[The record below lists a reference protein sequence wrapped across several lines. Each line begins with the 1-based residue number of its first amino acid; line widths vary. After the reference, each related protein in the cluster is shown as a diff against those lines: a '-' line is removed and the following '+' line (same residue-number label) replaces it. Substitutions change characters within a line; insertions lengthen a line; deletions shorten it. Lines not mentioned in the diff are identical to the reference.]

1 MGLIPRAIFYNMLY
15 WDIYQ
20 VNSESQNL
28 IGVKFRGTVRK
39 FAIENNIILLAE
51 NAQDE
56 ENTVRFALIENT
68 YEQELLE
75 KITAFM
81 RTIVSDGEVKQVLN
95 SVPNPILSK
104 LKNNDLT
111 RY

>member
-1 MGLIPRAIFYNMLY
+1 MLY

-20 VNSESQNL
+20 VNSATENL

-39 FAIENNIILLAE
+39 FAIENDFVLFAE

-68 YEQELLE
+68 YEEALIQH
-75 KITAFM
+75 ITDFIRSIIPDAE
-81 RTIVSDGEVKQVLN
+81 IKQVL
-95 SVPNPILSK
+95 SKVPNPILSK
-104 LKNNDLT
+104 LKNNDVS

>member
-1 MGLIPRAIFYNMLY
+1 MLY

-20 VNSESQNL
+20 VNSKTENL
-28 IGVKFRGTVRK
+28 IGVKFRGSLRK
-39 FAIENNIILLAE
+39 FAIENDFVLLAE

-56 ENTVRFALIENT
+56 KNTVRFALIENT

-75 KITAFM
+75 KITTFI
-81 RTIVSDGEVKQVLN
+81 RTIISDGEVKQMLN
-95 SVPNPILSK
+95 NMPNPILSK
-104 LKNNDLT
+104 LKNNDLS

>member
-1 MGLIPRAIFYNMLY
+1 MLY

-20 VNSESQNL
+20 VNSATQNL

-39 FAIENNIILLAE
+39 FAIENDFVLLAE

-56 ENTVRFALIENT
+56 ENTVRFALVENT
-68 YEQELLE
+68 YEEKLLQQ
-75 KITAFM
+75 ITDFIRSIIADAE
-81 RTIVSDGEVKQVLN
+81 IKQVLDK
-95 SVPNPILSK
+95 VPNPILSK
-104 LKNNDLT
+104 LKNNDVS

>member
-1 MGLIPRAIFYNMLY
+1 MLY

-20 VNSESQNL
+20 VNSKTKNL

-39 FAIENNIILLAE
+39 FAIENNLVLLAE

-56 ENTVRFALIENT
+56 ENTVRFALIENK
-68 YEQELLE
+68 YEEKLLQEIINFIRSIILDAE
-75 KITAFM
+75 I
-81 RTIVSDGEVKQVLN
+81 KQVLGG
-95 SVPNPILSK
+95 VPNPILSK
-104 LKNNDLT
+104 LKNNDIS

>member
-1 MGLIPRAIFYNMLY
+1 MLY

-20 VNSESQNL
+20 VNSGTENL
-28 IGVKFRGTVRK
+28 IGVKFRGSLRK
-39 FAIENNIILLAE
+39 YAIENDFVLLAE

-68 YEQELLE
+68 YEEELLE
-75 KITAFM
+75 KIIAFI
-81 RTIVSDGEVKQVLN
+81 RTIISDGEVKQVLN
-95 SVPNPILSK
+95 NVPNPILSK
-104 LKNNDLT
+104 LKNNDMS

>member
-1 MGLIPRAIFYNMLY
+1 MIN

-20 VNSESQNL
+20 VNSATKNL
-28 IGVKFRGTVRK
+28 IGVKFRGSVRK
-39 FAIENNIILLAE
+39 FAIENDIVLLAE

-68 YEQELLE
+68 HEQELLE
-75 KITAFM
+75 KITNFI
-81 RTIVSDGEVKQVLN
+81 RTMISDGEVKQVLN
-95 SVPNPILSK
+95 NIPNPILSK
-104 LKNNDLT
+104 LKNNDIS

>member
-1 MGLIPRAIFYNMLY
+1 MLH

-20 VNSESQNL
+20 VNSATQNL

-39 FAIENNIILLAE
+39 FAIENDVVLLAE

-68 YEQELLE
+68 YGEKLLE
-75 KITAFM
+75 QITDFIRSIIADAE
-81 RTIVSDGEVKQVLN
+81 IKQVLDK
-95 SVPNPILSK
+95 VPNPILSK
-104 LKNNDLT
+104 LKNNDVS

>member
-1 MGLIPRAIFYNMLY
+1 MLY

-20 VNSESQNL
+20 VNSKTQNL

-39 FAIENNIILLAE
+39 FAIEKDFVLLAE

-56 ENTVRFALIENT
+56 ENTVRFSLIENT
-68 YEQELLE
+68 YEPKLLQQIIDFIRSIIPDAE
-75 KITAFM
+75 IKP
-81 RTIVSDGEVKQVLN
+81 VLSN
-95 SVPNPILSK
+95 VPNPILSK
-104 LKNNDLT
+104 LKNNDIS

>member
-1 MGLIPRAIFYNMLY
+1 MLY
-15 WDIYQ
+15 WDIFQ
-20 VNSESQNL
+20 VNSVTENL
-28 IGVKFRGTVRK
+28 IGVKFRGSLRK
-39 FAIENNIILLAE
+39 YAIENDVVLLAE

-75 KITAFM
+75 KITAFI
-81 RTIVSDGEVKQVLN
+81 RTIISDGEVKQALN
-95 SVPNPILSK
+95 NVPNPILSK
-104 LKNNDLT
+104 LKNNDLS

>member
-1 MGLIPRAIFYNMLY
+1 MIY

-20 VNSESQNL
+20 VNSATENL
-28 IGVKFRGTVRK
+28 IGVKFRGTMRK
-39 FAIENNIILLAE
+39 FAIENDIVLLAE

-68 YEQELLE
+68 YEEELLE
-75 KITAFM
+75 KITAFI
-81 RTIVSDGEVKQVLN
+81 RTIVPNGVIKQVLN
-95 SVPNPILSK
+95 NVPNPILSK
-104 LKNNDLT
+104 LKNNDIS

>member
-1 MGLIPRAIFYNMLY
+1 MLY

-20 VNSESQNL
+20 VNSNTQNL

-39 FAIENNIILLAE
+39 FSLENNLVLLAE

-56 ENTVRFALIENT
+56 ENTVRFALVENA
-68 YEQELLE
+68 YEEELLQ
-75 KITAFM
+75 KIIDFI
-81 RTIVSDGEVKQVLN
+81 RSIVPDAEIKKVLN
-95 SVPNPILSK
+95 NVPNPILSK
-104 LKNNDLT
+104 LKNNDVN

>member
-1 MGLIPRAIFYNMLY
+1 MLY

-20 VNSESQNL
+20 VNSAIENL
-28 IGVKFRGTVRK
+28 IGVKFRGSLRK
-39 FAIENNIILLAE
+39 YAIENDFVLLAE

-56 ENTVRFALIENT
+56 ENTVRFALVENT

-75 KITAFM
+75 KITAFI
-81 RTIVSDGEVKQVLN
+81 RTIINDAIVQKVLSN
-95 SVPNPILSK
+95 TPNPILSK
-104 LKNNDLT
+104 LKNNDLS

>member
-1 MGLIPRAIFYNMLY
+1 MLY

-20 VNSESQNL
+20 VNSATQNL

-39 FAIENNIILLAE
+39 FAIENDFVLLAE

-56 ENTVRFALIENT
+56 ENTVRFALVENT
-68 YEQELLE
+68 YEEKLLQQ
-75 KITAFM
+75 I
-81 RTIVSDGEVKQVLN
+81 SDFIRSIIADAEIKQVLEK
-95 SVPNPILSK
+95 VPNPILSK
-104 LKNNDLT
+104 LKNNDVS

>member
-1 MGLIPRAIFYNMLY
+1 MLY

-81 RTIVSDGEVKQVLN
+81 RTIISDGEVKQVLN

>member
-1 MGLIPRAIFYNMLY
+1 MLY

-20 VNSESQNL
+20 VNSKTQNL

-39 FAIENNIILLAE
+39 FAIENDFVLLAE

-56 ENTVRFALIENT
+56 ENTVRFALVENT
-68 YEQELLE
+68 YEEKLLQQ
-75 KITAFM
+75 ITDFIRSIIADAE
-81 RTIVSDGEVKQVLN
+81 IKQMLDK
-95 SVPNPILSK
+95 VPNPILSK
-104 LKNNDLT
+104 LKNNDIS

>member
-1 MGLIPRAIFYNMLY
+1 MLY

-20 VNSESQNL
+20 VNSPTQNL

-39 FAIENNIILLAE
+39 FAIENDFVLLAE

-56 ENTVRFALIENT
+56 ENTVRFALVENT
-68 YEQELLE
+68 YEEKLLQQ
-75 KITAFM
+75 I
-81 RTIVSDGEVKQVLN
+81 SDFIRSIIADAEIKQVLEK
-95 SVPNPILSK
+95 VPNPILSK
-104 LKNNDLT
+104 LKNNDVS

>member
-1 MGLIPRAIFYNMLY
+1 MFSNMLY

-20 VNSESQNL
+20 VNSATENL
-28 IGVKFRGTVRK
+28 IGVKFRGSLRK
-39 FAIENNIILLAE
+39 FAIENDIVLLAE

-75 KITAFM
+75 KITTFI
-81 RTIVSDGEVKQVLN
+81 RIIISDGVIKQVLN
-95 SVPNPILSK
+95 NVPNPILSK
-104 LKNNDLT
+104 LKNNDAS

>member
-1 MGLIPRAIFYNMLY
+1 MHYNMIY

-20 VNSESQNL
+20 VNSATKNL
-28 IGVKFRGTVRK
+28 IGIKFRGNVRK
-39 FAIENNIILLAE
+39 FAIENDIVLLTE

-56 ENTVRFALIENT
+56 ENTVRFALVENT

-75 KITAFM
+75 KITAFI
-81 RTIVSDGEVKQVLN
+81 RTIVSDGEIKQVLN
-95 SVPNPILSK
+95 NVPNPILSK
-104 LKNNDLT
+104 LKNNDIS

>member
-1 MGLIPRAIFYNMLY
+1 MLY

-20 VNSESQNL
+20 VNSKTQNL

-39 FAIENNIILLAE
+39 FAIENGFVLLAE

-56 ENTVRFALIENT
+56 ENTVRFSLVENT
-68 YEQELLE
+68 YEPKLLQQ
-75 KITAFM
+75 ITDFIRSIIPDAE
-81 RTIVSDGEVKQVLN
+81 IKKVLDK
-95 SVPNPILSK
+95 VPNPILSK
-104 LKNNDLT
+104 LKNNDVN

>member
-1 MGLIPRAIFYNMLY
+1 MLY

-20 VNSESQNL
+20 VNSETQNL
-28 IGVKFRGTVRK
+28 IGVKFRGTLRK
-39 FAIENNIILLAE
+39 YSIEKDIVLLAE

-56 ENTVRFALIENT
+56 ENTVRFALVENT

-75 KITAFM
+75 NITTFIK
-81 RTIVSDGEVKQVLN
+81 TIVSDAEVKQVLN
-95 SVPNPILSK
+95 NIPNPILSK
-104 LKNNDLT
+104 LKNNDIS

>member
-1 MGLIPRAIFYNMLY
+1 MFY

-20 VNSESQNL
+20 VNSETQNL
-28 IGVKFRGTVRK
+28 IGVKFRGTLRK
-39 FAIENNIILLAE
+39 YSIEKDVVLLAE

-56 ENTVRFALIENT
+56 ENTVRFALVENT

-75 KITAFM
+75 NITTFIK
-81 RTIVSDGEVKQVLN
+81 TIISDAEVKQVLN
-95 SVPNPILSK
+95 TVPNPILSK
-104 LKNNDLT
+104 LKNNDVS

>member
-1 MGLIPRAIFYNMLY
+1 MHKNNMIY

-20 VNSESQNL
+20 VNSVAKNL
-28 IGVKFRGTVRK
+28 IGVKFRGSIRK
-39 FAIENNIILLAE
+39 FAIENDIVLLAE

-75 KITAFM
+75 KILIFI
-81 RTIVSDGEVKQVLN
+81 RTIISDGEVKQVLN
-95 SVPNPILSK
+95 NIPNPILSK
-104 LKNNDLT
+104 LKNNDIS

>member
-1 MGLIPRAIFYNMLY
+1 MLY

-20 VNSESQNL
+20 VNSTTQDL

-39 FAIENNIILLAE
+39 FAIENDFVLLAE

-56 ENTVRFALIENT
+56 ENTVRFALLT
-68 YEQELLE
+68 DSYEEVVLE
-75 KITAFM
+75 KISEFIK
-81 RTIVSDGEVKQVLN
+81 TIVSDAIVQKVLPN
-95 SVPNPILSK
+95 TPNPILSK
-104 LKNNDLT
+104 LKNNDVS

>member
-1 MGLIPRAIFYNMLY
+1 MLY

-28 IGVKFRGTVRK
+28 IGVKFRGSVRK
-39 FAIENNIILLAE
+39 FAIENDFVLLAE

-68 YEQELLE
+68 YEPKLLQQ
-75 KITAFM
+75 IIDFI
-81 RTIVSDGEVKQVLN
+81 RSIISDAEIKQVLN
-95 SVPNPILSK
+95 KVPNPILSK
-104 LKNNDLT
+104 LKNNDVS

>member
-1 MGLIPRAIFYNMLY
+1 MLY

-20 VNSESQNL
+20 VNSATQNL

-39 FAIENNIILLAE
+39 FAIENNFVLLAE

-56 ENTVRFALIENT
+56 ENTVRFALVENT
-68 YEQELLE
+68 YEEKLLQQ
-75 KITAFM
+75 ITDFIRSIIADAE
-81 RTIVSDGEVKQVLN
+81 IKQVLDK
-95 SVPNPILSK
+95 VPNPILSK
-104 LKNNDLT
+104 LKNNDVS

>member
-1 MGLIPRAIFYNMLY
+1 MVLIPRAIFYNMLY

-28 IGVKFRGTVRK
+28 IGVKFRGSVRK
-39 FAIENNIILLAE
+39 FAIVNDFVLLAE

-68 YEQELLE
+68 YEPKLLQQ
-75 KITAFM
+75 IIDFI
-81 RTIVSDGEVKQVLN
+81 RSIISDAEIKQVLN
-95 SVPNPILSK
+95 KVPNPILSK
-104 LKNNDLT
+104 LKNNDVS

>member
-1 MGLIPRAIFYNMLY
+1 MLY

-20 VNSESQNL
+20 VNSSAQNL

-39 FAIENNIILLAE
+39 FAIENDFVLLAE

-56 ENTVRFALIENT
+56 ENTVRFALVENT
-68 YEQELLE
+68 YEEKLLQQ
-75 KITAFM
+75 ITNFIRSIIADAE
-81 RTIVSDGEVKQVLN
+81 IKQVLEK
-95 SVPNPILSK
+95 VPNPILSK
-104 LKNNDLT
+104 LKNNDLS